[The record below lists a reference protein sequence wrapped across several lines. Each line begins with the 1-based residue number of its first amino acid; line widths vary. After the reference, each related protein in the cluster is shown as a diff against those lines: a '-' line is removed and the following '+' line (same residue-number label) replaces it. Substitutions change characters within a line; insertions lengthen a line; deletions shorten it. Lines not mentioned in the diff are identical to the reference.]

1 MIRFLAGGL
10 TGLGCC
16 LALFWPQPAASAPAS
31 LAALINAPSTLQDP
45 GCEPLAPLAIELQGS
60 SVAGNGSARLDYSLR
75 PLTDAAAFEY
85 ELRMPD
91 GGAVRWHDTP
101 DSTPLVQGA
110 LRQGAARV
118 VLPADAVGARAQ
130 LVVRMLLADGGT
142 PDAVEWVERVETLSW
157 GVIEQVVDQAELRI
171 IDGQATMN
179 IQGEWR
185 PR

>member
-1 MIRFLAGGL
+1 MIRLLAGGL

-16 LALFWPQPAASAPAS
+16 LALLGSRPTAPAPAPLATLTSAPA
-31 LAALINAPSTLQDP
+31 ALQGL
-45 GCEPLAPLAIELQGS
+45 GCEPLAPLAIELEGS
-60 SVAGNGSARLDYSLR
+60 SVAGDGSARLDYSLS
-75 PLTDAAAFEY
+75 PLTDAAAFEF
-85 ELRMPD
+85 ELRLPE

-101 DSTPLVQGA
+101 DSTPLGQGE

-130 LVVRMLLADGGT
+130 LVVRMLLADGGS

-157 GVIEQVVDQAELRI
+157 GVLEQVVEQAELRV
-171 IDGQATMN
+171 IDGEATMN